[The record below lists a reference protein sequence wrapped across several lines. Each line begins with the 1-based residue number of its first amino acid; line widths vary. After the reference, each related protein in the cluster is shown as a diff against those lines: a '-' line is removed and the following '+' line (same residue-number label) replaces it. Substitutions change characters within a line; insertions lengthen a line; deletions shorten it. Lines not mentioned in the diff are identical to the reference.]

1 MVQGKNTS
9 SFKTAGILSLIIL
22 GACLLVFQSYLFG
35 NETFVFGDIGSDT
48 KQQYLMQYNT
58 IVNHLRN
65 GSFSL
70 WDFNNGFG
78 VNMFGLNLTDPFL
91 MVLYLLGVVFGPEHL
106 ASYLVYFQVL
116 KIVLAGIA
124 VYYYLSCFS
133 LSEYGK
139 MLAGFMYAFSGFM
152 VVWGQHYQFAT
163 VVVFFPL
170 LLFCLEKTLIG
181 KKYKL
186 LLAAVCGVIVFGSLY
201 WGYMCLLG
209 GGIYLCFR
217 LIQLN
222 GRKIKEKIM
231 LLISDGCF
239 MLLGVGMGAI
249 NLFPVAAL
257 LFGTSAR
264 LDATTSLSQRLLESV
279 SLWPKDYYKT
289 AIYNLFSSNLQSGST
304 YSYSGFSNYY
314 EDIHLFMS
322 TLFVILLFQYLF
334 TIHRQNTDKKHKIT
348 QYAAV
353 ALVAFSIGLK
363 CGSIVFNGFSYE
375 FSRHSF
381 LFMPLFALV
390 SAMMLDRIIQEKK
403 LNILGLAAACLGILA
418 VYGKAY
424 TYLGEAG
431 YAENAFYML
440 VSGIGMAVILWLF
453 VQKKWKVPSGN
464 LYLMLVVLLFFNVT
478 SDTALNYRN
487 RDTVKKDDAS
497 YFEDTYHSSVEEA
510 LAYLKSIDS
519 SFYRVEKDF
528 VSASHSMDSLTQYYH
543 GVSTYNST
551 QNGNIAAFVD
561 RVWPQLYSLGDINH
575 YQFKNAVHD
584 SSLAALCDVKYILT
598 KTNDL
603 KVDGYQFLRE
613 VGDIYIYRNEKT
625 SSLGKFFT
633 KTMEEQE
640 FTAKR
645 TQLDVEGLLSEVL
658 VLDDPDE
665 EFDSGIRISDGQLK
679 KYNKKK
685 AADLIDYDKIDS
697 SVCQVSGSEITAYD
711 QHFIHLPVNQKSFG
725 KYQRAKLEFTLTVD
739 FPTYVEITT
748 NDNRHYKVYVRKDEP
763 KDITFNIL
771 PDTEKITIQINEG
784 KVNAKLTNLAAYGYK
799 DAIAYN
805 EEAKIEITD
814 PKRDSMLTGSIEVP
828 EDGMVML
835 AIPFEKGWSVYL
847 DGMKQEIKRAD
858 YGFIAFQTPEGSH
871 EIKVVFEAPLFKT
884 GVIVSMISCIIFISM
899 LVWNIRIS
907 RERRVVK

>member
-1 MVQGKNTS
+1 MIQEKNTS

-22 GACLLVFQSYLFG
+22 GACLLIFQSYIFG

-106 ASYLVYFQVL
+106 ASYLVYFQIF
-116 KIVLAGIA
+116 KILLAGIA

-133 LSEYGK
+133 LSEYAK
-139 MLAGFMYAFSGFM
+139 LIAGFMYAFSGFM

-170 LLFCLEKTLIG
+170 LLLCIEKTLVC

-186 LLAAVCGVIVFGSLY
+186 ILAAVSGIIVFGSLY

-222 GRKIKEKIM
+222 GWKLKEKIM
-231 LLISDGCF
+231 LLFSDGCF

-264 LDATTSLSQRLLESV
+264 LASTTSLSQRLLASF

-289 AIYNLFSSNLQSGST
+289 ALYNLFSSNLQSGST

-314 EDIHLFMS
+314 EDIHLFLS

-353 ALVAFSIGLK
+353 ILIAVSIGLK
-363 CGSIVFNGFSYE
+363 CGSIIFNGFSYE

-390 SAMMLDRIIQEKK
+390 SGMMLDRIIKERK
-403 LNILGLAAACLGILA
+403 LNILGLAAACIGIIA

-424 TYLGEAG
+424 TYLKEAG
-431 YAENAFYML
+431 YGENAFFML
-440 VSGIGMAVILWLF
+440 VTGIGMAVVLWLF
-453 VQKKWKVPSGN
+453 VQKKWKIPFSN

-478 SDTALNYRN
+478 SDTALNYKN
-487 RDTVKKDDAS
+487 RDTVKKDDTS
-497 YFEDTYHSSVEEA
+497 YFEGTYHSSVEEA

-528 VSASHSMDSLTQYYH
+528 ISASHSMDSLAQYYH

-584 SSLAALCDVKYILT
+584 SDLAALCNVKYILT
-598 KTNDL
+598 KTKDL
-603 KVDGYQFLRE
+603 NVDGYQFLRE
-613 VGDIYIYRNEKT
+613 VGDIYIYRNQKT

-633 KTMEEQE
+633 KTMEEDA

-645 TQLDVEGLLSEVL
+645 SQFDVEGLLSEVL
-658 VLDDPDE
+658 VLDE
-665 EFDSGIRISDGQLK
+665 SESQKKSAFRISDKQLK
-679 KYNKKK
+679 EYQKKK
-685 AADLIDYDKIDS
+685 AADLIAYDKIDM
-697 SVCQVSGSEITAYD
+697 SVCQGGNHEITTYD
-711 QHFIHLPVNQKSFG
+711 QHFIHLPVNQKTLQ
-725 KYQRAKLEFTLTVD
+725 KYQRAKLEFTIEVD
-739 FPTYVEITT
+739 FPTYVEIST
-748 NDNRHYKVYVRKDEP
+748 NDDRPYRVYVRKDEP
-763 KDITFNIL
+763 KNIALNIL
-771 PDTEKITIQINEG
+771 PDTENITIQINEG
-784 KVNAKLTNLAAYGYK
+784 KVNAKLTNLNAYGYK
-799 DAIAYN
+799 DSIVYD
-805 EEAKIEITD
+805 EEANIEITD
-814 PKRDSMLTGSIEVP
+814 PKRDSMITGKIEAPV
-828 EDGMVML
+828 DGMVML

-847 DGMKQEIKRAD
+847 DGNRQEIKRAD
-858 YGFIAFQTPEGSH
+858 YGFIAFETPAGSH
-871 EIKVVFEAPLFKT
+871 EVKIVFEPPLFKE
-884 GVIVSMISCIIFISM
+884 GVIVSIISSIIFISM

-907 RERRVVK
+907 RNRKEE

>member
-1 MVQGKNTS
+1 MWCVLIQGK
-9 SFKTAGILSLIIL
+9 
-22 GACLLVFQSYLFG
+22 
-35 NETFVFGDIGSDT
+35 
-48 KQQYLMQYNT
+48 
-58 IVNHLRN
+58 
-65 GSFSL
+65 
-70 WDFNNGFG
+70 
-78 VNMFGLNLTDPFL
+78 
-91 MVLYLLGVVFGPEHL
+91 
-106 ASYLVYFQVL
+106 
-116 KIVLAGIA
+116 
-124 VYYYLSCFS
+124 
-133 LSEYGK
+133 
-139 MLAGFMYAFSGFM
+139 
-152 VVWGQHYQFAT
+152 
-163 VVVFFPL
+163 
-170 LLFCLEKTLIG
+170 
-181 KKYKL
+181 
-186 LLAAVCGVIVFGSLY
+186 
-201 WGYMCLLG
+201 
-209 GGIYLCFR
+209 
-217 LIQLN
+217 
-222 GRKIKEKIM
+222 GRKVKEKII
-231 LLISDGCF
+231 LLISDGGFFLC
-239 MLLGVGMGAI
+239 GVGMGAI
-249 NLFPVAAL
+249 NLFPVSAL

-497 YFEDTYHSSVEEA
+497 YFEDSYHSSVEEA

-679 KYNKKK
+679 QYNKKH
-685 AADLIDYDKIDS
+685 AADLIDYDKIDP
-697 SVCQVSGSEITAYD
+697 SVCQISGHEITAYD
-711 QHFIHLPVNQKSFG
+711 QHFIHLPVNQKLFG

-884 GVIVSMISCIIFISM
+884 GVIVSMISSIKFISM